1 MMKTTQWRLAS
12 LADGQMEWTA
22 LRQQTD
28 ATPIQQTM
36 TWKKI
41 Q

>member
-1 MMKTTQWRLAS
+1 MKTTQWMLTS

-28 ATPIQQTM
+28 DTTVQQA
-36 TWKKI
+36 WR
-41 Q
+41 QHN